1 MLPEYNG
8 VNPLSDAIVV
18 DVGSDQH
25 PIYIPSN
32 LLRVLPGNRYCR
44 ALDDRQQ
51 TPMITSACRPAFRDD
66 TDTNRRRSNKLIILG
81 TGLPLLGIAP
91 PAYSLNLVCD
101 CQRLCVVFSFC

>member
-8 VNPLSDAIVV
+8 VNPLADAIVM

-32 LLRVLPGNRYCR
+32 LLSVLPGNRYCR

-51 TPMITSACRPAFRDD
+51 TQMITSACRPAMRTD
-66 TDTNRRRSNKLIILG
+66 TDANRRRSNRLLILG
-81 TGLPLLGIAP
+81 TGLPLLGISSP
-91 PAYSLNLVCD
+91 SYSRDLVSD
-101 CQRLCVVFSFC
+101 YQ